1 MESARGVNFYKKY
14 FYFNFVFN
22 NIRPCLKLLAQF
34 FYFHSLKNHRGL
46 HNRQSAIIKL
56 LQVIKKS
63 GKDLP

>member
-1 MESARGVNFYKKY
+1 MFE
-14 FYFNFVFN
+14 
-22 NIRPCLKLLAQF
+22 LLAQF